1 MNDFCLLPRLK
12 YLRQLLQEK
21 IEGLRNSYADM
32 KSRYELMTRETS
44 EANKLMD
51 ELQENLVMVCEFF
64 LLLT

>member
-1 MNDFCLLPRLK
+1 M
-12 YLRQLLQEK
+12 QEK